1 MLKIA
6 VMSPCRPPWPPEY
19 RHSKFSLFPETKF
32 VPHSAA
38 YVFALNTALSLF
50 L

>member
-6 VMSPCRPPWPPEY
+6 VMSPCRPPRPPEY
-19 RHSKFSLFPETKF
+19 RHSKFSIIPESKF

-38 YVFALNTALSLF
+38 YALALNTVLSLF